1 MKAQNQTVLFRKMN
15 TSLLMTGVAV
25 LCTAFAMPQDARAQ
39 SSDGPPALVITND
52 PLPQNLQSKVY
63 SNMSQVNPI
72 YPEEISGRAY
82 FDSSE
87 TRVGKRVSELREELF
102 SLQANVADLSERLA
116 MYEKQGRELS
126 ANYYADIAT
135 ISTQL
140 QSGTTPG
147 NPRLV
152 QRLVDART
160 SLETLGGNI
169 ANLNDI
175 AIEITEA
182 ASTAAYLLESAQA
195 AYSLAGAIEEDHV
208 RLAQIEDA
216 VNNSVVV
223 IDRMLNNVNDDITRT
238 MAYLSTERNNLRTLS
253 MAINSGDL
261 FGRSLAN
268 RQFEKAPGANITP
281 EGNYTPSMYPQHQQ
295 QSRYDN
301 RGGYD
306 GSGYRGQAAPQAPSS
321 PRPLVKIRFDKPGV
335 NYEQP
340 LYLAVS
346 EALDRY
352 PQARFELVAIH
363 PTKGNAAQVAI
374 ETTRAKRNAEKVLRS
389 LTQMGLP
396 SDQVDLSY
404 APSSDAKT
412 SEVHLYIR

>member
-1 MKAQNQTVLFRKMN
+1 MKTYHQTG
-15 TSLLMTGVAV
+15 LLKKTDVRMLLTGIAV
-25 LCTAFAMPQDARAQ
+25 LCAASALPSSAGAQNSGRDA
-39 SSDGPPALVITND
+39 PALVITD
-52 PLPQNLQSKVY
+52 EPLPQNLQSRVY
-63 SNMSQVNPI
+63 GNMSQVNPI
-72 YPEEISGRAY
+72 YPEQISGRSY

-87 TRVGKRVSELREELF
+87 TRVGKRIAGLSEELYG
-102 SLQANVADLSERLA
+102 LQADVADLSERLS
-116 MYEKQGRELS
+116 MYEQQGRELS

-160 SLETLGGNI
+160 SLETLAGNI

-175 AIEITEA
+175 AVEITQA
-182 ASTAAYLLESAQA
+182 ASTAAYLQESAQA
-195 AYSLAGAIEEDHV
+195 TYSLAGAIEEDHV

-216 VNNSVVV
+216 VNNSIVV
-223 IDRMLNNVNDDITRT
+223 IDRLLNNVNDDITRT

-253 MAINSGDL
+253 VAVNSGDL

-268 RQFEKAPGANITP
+268 RPFSRTHEANVSP
-281 EGNYTPSMYPQHQQ
+281 EGDFTPSMFPQQ
-295 QSRYDN
+295 QQQAYGQ
-301 RGGYD
+301 GGY
-306 GSGYRGQAAPQAPSS
+306 GAGGYPAMTPQMPSS
-321 PRPLVKIRFDKPGV
+321 PRPLVKIRFNKANV

-340 LYLAVS
+340 LYLAVN

-352 PQARFELVAIH
+352 PQARFELVAVH

-396 SDQVDLSY
+396 SGQVDLST
-404 APSSDAKT
+404 APSSEAST